1 MKGNVHIIVVGKEN
15 VGKTAI
21 VVRYLTG
28 RYLTEYAHAPEMTYE
43 RTVVV
48 DGKQVPLK
56 ITDISGKTETD
67 LVRKVFTFEDLQ
79 LEHAVLAWNLELNQS
94 ETGFHLEA
102 RTGSKDLLAKVDGI
116 VVVYAVDDAHSFQV
130 AEGVCDWVRR
140 DRKSATHAPIVL
152 LGNKADLDHSRSVTC
167 QQTEELHWR
176 QDTTYMSAECSASTE
191 HEDINNVFT
200 ALISKILEKRET
212 TLKPRRLSQNPL
224 GSPKIIRATLKRRFS
239 VFTRE
244 RTSTM

>member
-56 ITDISGKTETD
+56 ITDISGK
-67 LVRKVFTFEDLQ
+67 
-79 LEHAVLAWNLELNQS
+79 
-94 ETGFHLEA
+94 HLEA